1 MRFTS
6 GHKRRTPVCII
17 SWHAYE
23 VDDNNCNYNSIVA
36 FCGKCQGKRQ
46 WRKKMKKIEKR
57 CWQTCCIVVFYQ
69 SCPLRTAEARAWKKL
84 TNFEKNKLTRW
95 KACANIMTVP
105 RLGRVPCKLNNERNE
120 KHQTGAQKC
129 ATRSLREVPGL
140 VNYREKRKDKKF

>member
-1 MRFTS
+1 MTNELRS
-6 GHKRRTPVCII
+6 GTLSKLSAP
-17 SWHAYE
+17 
-23 VDDNNCNYNSIVA
+23 DG
-36 FCGKCQGKRQ
+36 CGGCL
-46 WRKKMKKIEKR
+46 E
-57 CWQTCCIVVFYQ
+57 
-69 SCPLRTAEARAWKKL
+69 KKL